1 MKNVIIHAG
10 ATWSTAAQSF
20 AAQKGVWQQARAP
33 LAETVA
39 AFHAQT
45 PEGIFGK
52 LGHAFTKAVKIAPM
66 ERKIRKLD
74 HLQASEEQTLR
85 KAATQVYRTLGE
97 AALEASQNADDK
109 RTYATL
115 GDIESQLNDTASKL
129 RAAIKEADEASDMEL
144 MDMAANNKGI
154 SLLSYF
160 ETDEAKEAI
169 RAAGESIQA
178 LNGKLRDAQKQD
190 VQLAKD
196 LGFGN
201 TLDLFVDMAG
211 GFMGAFTSYLNMQKL
226 DEAVD
231 KMTGILDT
239 VGKMQTEVGT
249 GLRAIQTA
257 AVKAQAG
264 ADANLAGLVQQMAP
278 YLPEDTA
285 GVLRGDRP
293 ALRVSPFNR

>member
-1 MKNVIIHAG
+1 MQNAVIA
-10 ATWSTAAQSF
+10 ARVTWDTYSQSF
-20 AAQKGVWQQARAP
+20 SAQKSVWQENRAP
-33 LAETVA
+33 LAA
-39 AFHAQT
+39 AVEAFNAQ
-45 PEGIFGK
+45 PPAGFFGK
-52 LGHAFTKAVKIAPM
+52 LGRAFTKATKIASM
-66 ERKIRKLD
+66 ERKIRGLD
-74 HLQASEEQTLR
+74 GMIADEEQNLR
-85 KAATQVYRTLGE
+85 QTAIGVYRDLGE
-97 AALEASQNADDK
+97 AALAAKGGAADKD
-109 RTYATL
+109 RYATL
-115 GDIESQLNDTASKL
+115 VDIESHLDDAAQKL
-129 RAAIKEADEASDMEL
+129 RSAIKEADEASDMEL

-169 RAAGESIQA
+169 SAAGESIKA

-226 DEAVD
+226 DDAIE
-231 KMTGILDT
+231 KMTGIQDT
-239 VGKMQTEVGT
+239 VGKMQAEVGA

-257 AVKAQAG
+257 AIKSAA
-264 ADANLAGLVQQMAP
+264 ADNAKIAPLVESMTP

-285 GVLRGDRP
+285 GVLRGQRP
-293 ALRVSPFNR
+293 ALRLSDLNR